1 MEQDIGGERISLSTT
16 SCAYQPCYIG
26 KNLNIGDNVSIGS
39 MCHIGR
45 NVTIGNHAN
54 IQGSTYIADRTVLGS
69 HVFIGPNSTILNDK
83 YPPSGDAS
91 KWSPVEVSDHAVI
104 GGGCTVLPGA
114 HLGNRSVLGGGSVLT
129 KPIPTGEVWAGNPA
143 TFLMTRD
150 EYDARG
156 E

>member
-1 MEQDIGGERISLSTT
+1 MELDIGGDRITLSPS

-26 KNLNIGDNVSIGS
+26 KNLTVGEHVSIGS

-45 NVTIGNHAN
+45 NVTIGNHAR
-54 IQGSTYIADRTVLGS
+54 IQGSTYIADRTTVGS

-83 YPPSGDAS
+83 YPPSGHSS
-91 KWSPVEVSDHAVI
+91 KWTPVEIYNHAII

-114 HLGNRSVLGGGSVLT
+114 HLGERSVLGGGSVLT